1 MTIKTILLP
10 VEKAAFIQ
18 KNAAEYGCNLVE
30 LAIAGNNSAKV
41 TVTGEDDNVKKLFDE
56 IGE

>member
-10 VEKAAFIQ
+10 VEKAAFVQ

-30 LAIAGNNSAKV
+30 IAVAGNNSAKV
-41 TVTGEDDNVKKLFDE
+41 TVTGEDDNVKKMFDE